1 MEERISNTK
10 GITLEIN
17 ESKSQHNII
26 KDCSLKGKAC
36 KCVSTVVKYIND
48 FPTYITSAQLLHIS
62 CKYIFTIETFKNIRY
77 LGASASITLKYIL
90 NKLIIFIQ
98 KISTVRVSLWY
109 SI

>member
-26 KDCSLKGKAC
+26 KDCSLKGKPG

-48 FPTYITSAQLLHIS
+48 FPTYIYFCTAPT
-62 CKYIFTIETFKNIRY
+62 YIMQI
-77 LGASASITLKYIL
+77 YIYHRDL
-90 NKLIIFIQ
+90 
-98 KISTVRVSLWY
+98 
-109 SI
+109 